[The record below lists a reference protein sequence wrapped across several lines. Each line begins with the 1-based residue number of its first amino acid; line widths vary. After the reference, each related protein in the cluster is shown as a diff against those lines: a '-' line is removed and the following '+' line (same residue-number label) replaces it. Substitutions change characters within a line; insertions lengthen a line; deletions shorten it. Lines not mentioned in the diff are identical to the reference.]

1 MTGSMLCLVIAML
14 VAAAPQAGAF
24 GFGNTPNPW
33 EQLDLKPIVGNW
45 AEYRMTGQGEEPV
58 TMRASIVG
66 QEGDYFWFETAIT
79 GADGEKMISKMLISG
94 DPNQEDGLKRMIV
107 KSGDQPAMEMPIQAT
122 KGPDM
127 PGMAEPE
134 VEMMEEPDVS
144 SSDLGVDSVTVPAG
158 TFEAEHWQFKSGDK
172 TSDVWVKAGVGPY
185 GLVKS
190 SGEGMTMELLAYG
203 DGAESVITEEPQSFP
218 MQGFKMPGMGEMPG
232 MGGE

>member
-1 MTGSMLCLVIAML
+1 MKSMMTAGVLCLVMGIL

-24 GFGNTPNPW
+24 GFGDTPNPW
-33 EQLDLKPIVGNW
+33 EKLDLKPVVGNW
-45 AEYRMTGQGEEPV
+45 AEYRMTGQSEEPV

-66 QEGDYFWFETAIT
+66 QEGDYFWFETVIT
-79 GADGEKMISKMLISG
+79 GTDDEKVITKMLISG
-94 DPNQEDGLKRMIV
+94 DPNQEDGFKRMIV
-107 KSGDQPAMEMPIQAT
+107 KSGDQPAMEMPIQAS

-134 VEMMEEPDVS
+134 MEAMEEPDVT

-158 TFEAEHWQFKSGDK
+158 TFEAEHWQFKSGDQS
-172 TSDVWVKAGVGPY
+172 SDVWVKAGIGPY

-203 DGAESVITEEPQSFP
+203 EDATTLITEEPQSFP
-218 MQGFKMPGMGEMPG
+218 RQGFQIPG